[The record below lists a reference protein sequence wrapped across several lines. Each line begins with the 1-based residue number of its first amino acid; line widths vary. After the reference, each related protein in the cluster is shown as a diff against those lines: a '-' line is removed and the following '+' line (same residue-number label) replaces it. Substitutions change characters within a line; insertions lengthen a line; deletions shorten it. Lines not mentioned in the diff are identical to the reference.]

1 MNTITKRLFWD
12 IIQCPSSMMACS
24 QCSPI
29 INIQDKNDFQ
39 VPEPWN
45 GDIEKA
51 QIMVLGLNPALDIA
65 ELFPSFDLNN
75 NSWNTMCSKGQNWTN
90 NYIED
95 FFEKRY
101 TACCPQCGKQY
112 ANINANP
119 VEILSKSCVHKRAKN
134 PYWKTTIAYA
144 SAVTKTNCAIKDIV
158 FSDIIHCKSSS
169 SKGCV
174 TTVKNN
180 CVNNYFPKL
189 LSLFITSG
197 ATDKLF
203 AEVDNLSN
211 TAPYSNQKKTI
222 LLVGQK
228 SSDAI
233 SQIPQWLS
241 IHQHTSNKIGELT
254 WKSQIKDIVEH
265 VFSIN
270 GTSFIIVSG
279 LPLPSRA
286 NRSSRDVIIN
296 GTQIPNW

>member
-1 MNTITKRLFWD
+1 MNTITKSLFWE
-12 IIQCPSSMMACS
+12 IIQCPSSKIACS

-29 INIQDKNDFQ
+29 IDIQNKSDFQ

-65 ELFPSFDLNN
+65 ELFPSFDFNN
-75 NSWNTMCSKGQNWTN
+75 NTWNMMCPKGQNWTN
-90 NYIED
+90 NYVEN

-101 TACCPQCGKQY
+101 TACCPQCGKRY

-119 VEILSKSCVHKRAKN
+119 VEILSKSCAHKRAKN

-144 SAVTKTNCAIKDIV
+144 SAVTKTNCAITDMV

-174 TTVKNN
+174 TSVQNN
-180 CVNNYFPKL
+180 CVNNYFQKL

-203 AEVDNLSN
+203 DNFSN
-211 TAPYSNQKKTI
+211 TNMEPYSNKTI

-228 SSDAI
+228 SSSTI
-233 SQIPQWLS
+233 SQIPKWLN

-254 WKSQIKDIVEH
+254 WNSQIKDIVEH
-265 VFSIN
+265 IFSVN
-270 GTSFIIVSG
+270 GTSFTIVSG

-296 GTQIPNW
+296 GIQIPNW